1 MDTRRVYIVWSNPLF
16 RDTIRL
22 LLNHP
27 MLEIVGTG
35 SQLDVVL
42 NDIERTKP
50 EIIIVEQ
57 TEDNSVTQIDAMK
70 ILKACPWEARVIR
83 LSLEDNELWV
93 YHHQRQIINATEDF
107 LRIVQDD

>member
-1 MDTRRVYIVWSNPLF
+1 MDTRRVFIVWSHPLF

-27 MLEIVGTG
+27 ALEIIGTG
-35 SQLDVVL
+35 SDQDEVL
-42 NDIERTKP
+42 RQIEVLKP
-50 EIIIVEQ
+50 EIVIVEE
-57 TEDNSVTQIDAMK
+57 TDDNSLTPVNALK
-70 ILKACPWEARVIR
+70 ILEACPWDARVIR

-93 YHHQRQIINATEDF
+93 YHHQRQSLSNSEDF